1 MINPRIFIY
10 LRLIMICVV
19 IINTIAILFINYSYK
34 NEIKDLKKNLK
45 LDIRQNEYD
54 INYVD
59 DTNKSDIQ
67 DLQHKINL
75 NEFKIRDLE

>member
-1 MINPRIFIY
+1 
-10 LRLIMICVV
+10 MICVV